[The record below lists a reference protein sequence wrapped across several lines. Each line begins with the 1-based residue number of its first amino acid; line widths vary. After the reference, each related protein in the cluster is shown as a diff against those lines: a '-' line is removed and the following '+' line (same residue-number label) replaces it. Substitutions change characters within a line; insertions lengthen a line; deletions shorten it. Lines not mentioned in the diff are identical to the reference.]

1 MPGTMKSKLIKGRL
15 NNKTA
20 STYNATNPADPAI
33 GMYKQSVLVNTLKQ
47 YKGRLSGAASALSIT
62 LGTMQGYVKKSKV
75 LQEVL
80 LSYNEAEL
88 DNAELKLQEQ
98 IDKNNL
104 TAIQFFLKCKGKDRG
119 WTEKSEMSIEMTKPI
134 TFKYTVVK
142 PKEEKK

>member
-1 MPGTMKSKLIKGRL
+1 MPAKGSKLICNRIHRKVAA
-15 NNKTA
+15 N
-20 STYNATNPADPAI
+20 YNATNPIDPVI
-33 GMYKQSVLVNTLKQ
+33 GMYKQSVILTELKR
-47 YKGRLSGAASALSIT
+47 YKGRLSSVAIALQIT
-62 LGTMQGYVKKSKV
+62 PSTMQKYIKSSKV
-75 LQEVL
+75 LQECL
-80 LSYNEAEL
+80 LSFSEVEL